1 MFLNEI
7 IMLFICFDVNNNDYI
22 VSIILYLTS
31 QWYVSTITVRKVI
44 LLVIHL
50 TNINMKSLMELT
62 SLLFVE
68 TLSDSDHIK
77 VYVANNSSANCT
89 GEIHGAAVS
98 ATISQRFM
106 IEKCIDKNLNATSND
121 TINVKCLCQN
131 FNNR

>member
-1 MFLNEI
+1 MI
-7 IMLFICFDVNNNDYI
+7 ILY

-31 QWYVSTITVRKVI
+31 QWYVSTITIPKAV

-77 VYVANNSSANCT
+77 VF
-89 GEIHGAAVS
+89 I
-98 ATISQRFM
+98 
-106 IEKCIDKNLNATSND
+106 
-121 TINVKCLCQN
+121 
-131 FNNR
+131 

>member
-7 IMLFICFDVNNNDYI
+7 SMLFICFDVNNNDYI

-31 QWYVSTITVRKVI
+31 QWYVSTITVPKVI

-77 VYVANNSSANCT
+77 VYLVNNSSANCT
-89 GEIHGAAVS
+89 GEIHGTAVS
-98 ATISQRFM
+98 ATISQRFV
-106 IEKCIDKNLNATSND
+106 IEKCIDKNLNVTSAD
-121 TINVKCLCQN
+121 MINVTCLCQD